1 VRHIQKATMPGKLQQ
16 ILSRAD
22 TPTLMNWI
30 GREAGELVHLLDR
43 RLESPAK
50 LSELVLGLRTEA
62 GLLDDEASRRDL
74 LDLLRPAEAEE
85 LIQIINGSGATVVDP
100 YAALQAVDFRRG
112 GPRIALFAFFRVSIP
127 APTVVVTPPAVSIC
141 SPDYPLF
148 AHQID
153 ALERAHIALEGE
165 LGRALLHMPTGAG
178 KTRTAMNLVADYLR
192 EGNRRVVVWL
202 VHSEELCNQAVR
214 EFEKAWQV
222 LGNRAIPVHRY
233 WGGFE
238 SDLSAITD
246 GVVVAGLA
254 KLFARTKAD
263 SNVITSLASRR
274 PFVVM
279 DEAHQAI
286 APTYSLLLNILVP
299 SNRGGR
305 LLGLSATPGRTWND
319 VVADH
324 RLAEFFGGQKITL
337 QVPGYDNPVQY
348 LIDQQYLARAI
359 YRRLKCNSGVEL
371 TNAERQQLS
380 ETLDLPESYLT
391 RLGANAQRSLQIIVE
406 IEKLA
411 SVHQRIIVFSASVHQ
426 SELLSTVLTA
436 RGLRARS
443 VTTRTKKDARAAIIE
458 QYQTDDGAPFVLC
471 NYGILTTGFDAPKTS
486 AAVIARPTMSL
497 VLYSQ
502 MVGRAIRGLKAGGNT
517 EAEIVTIVDSDLP
530 GFDSIESAFSNWEDV
545 WRTT

>member
-1 VRHIQKATMPGKLQQ
+1 MPGKLQQ
-16 ILSRAD
+16 VLSRAD

-30 GREAGELVHLLDR
+30 GREAGELVHLLDS

-62 GLLDDEASRRDL
+62 HLLDDETSRRDL
-74 LDLLRPAEAEE
+74 LDLLRPPEAHE
-85 LIQIINGSGATVVDP
+85 LIQAVTGSN
-100 YAALQAVDFRRG
+100 ALVGDVYDALRTIDFRRG
-112 GPRIALFAFFRVSIP
+112 GPRSALFAFFEVPVPVPS
-127 APTVVVTPPAVSIC
+127 VVATPPAVSTC
-141 SPDYPLF
+141 SPAYPLF
-148 AHQID
+148 AYQID
-153 ALERAHIALEGE
+153 VQARAHVVIEGE

-192 EGNRRVVVWL
+192 EGNMRVVVWL
-202 VHSEELCNQAVR
+202 AHSEELCDQAVR

-222 LGNRAIPVHRY
+222 LGNRAVPVHRY

-238 SDLSAITD
+238 SDLSAIMD

-263 SNVITSLASRR
+263 SNVITGLATRR

-319 VVADH
+319 VGADQ
-324 RLAEFFGGQKITL
+324 RLAEFFGGQKIAL
-337 QVPGYDNPVQY
+337 QISGYDNPVQY
-348 LIDQQYLARAI
+348 LIEQQYLARAT
-359 YRRLKCNSGVEL
+359 YRRIECNSGVAL
-371 TNAERQQLS
+371 TSAERQQLS
-380 ETLDLPESYLT
+380 ETLELPESYLT
-391 RLGANAQRSLQIIVE
+391 RLGASAQRSLQIIVE

-411 SVHQRIIVFSASVHQ
+411 RVHQRIIVFAASVHQ
-426 SELLSTVLTA
+426 SELLATVLTA
-436 RGLRARS
+436 RGHRARS
-443 VTTRTKKDARAAIIE
+443 VTTRTKKDARAAIID
-458 QYQTDDGAPFVLC
+458 QYKVDDGIPFVLC

-502 MVGRAIRGLKAGGNT
+502 MVGRAIRGLKAGGNA
-517 EAEIVTIVDSDLP
+517 EAEIVTVVDPDLP
-530 GFDSIESAFSNWEDV
+530 GFDSVESAFSNWEDV

>member
-1 VRHIQKATMPGKLQQ
+1 MPGKLQQ
-16 ILSRAD
+16 VLSRAD

-30 GREAGELVHLLDR
+30 GREAGELVHLLDS

-62 GLLDDEASRRDL
+62 HLLDDETSRRDL
-74 LDLLRPAEAEE
+74 LDLLRPPEAHE
-85 LIQIINGSGATVVDP
+85 LIQAVTGSN
-100 YAALQAVDFRRG
+100 ALVGDVYDALRTIDFRRG
-112 GPRIALFAFFRVSIP
+112 GPRSALFAFFEVPVPVPS
-127 APTVVVTPPAVSIC
+127 VVATPPAVSTC
-141 SPDYPLF
+141 SPAYPLF
-148 AHQID
+148 AYQID
-153 ALERAHIALEGE
+153 VQARAHVVIEGE

-192 EGNRRVVVWL
+192 EGNMRVVVWL
-202 VHSEELCNQAVR
+202 AHSEELCDQAVR

-222 LGNRAIPVHRY
+222 LGNRAVPVHRY

-238 SDLSAITD
+238 SDLSAIMD

-263 SNVITSLASRR
+263 SNVITGLATRR

-319 VVADH
+319 VGADQ
-324 RLAEFFGGQKITL
+324 RLAEFFGGQKIAL
-337 QVPGYDNPVQY
+337 QISGYDNPVQY
-348 LIDQQYLARAI
+348 LIEQQYLARAT
-359 YRRLKCNSGVEL
+359 YRRIECNSGVAL
-371 TNAERQQLS
+371 TSAERQQLS
-380 ETLDLPESYLT
+380 ETLELPESYLT
-391 RLGANAQRSLQIIVE
+391 RLGASAQRSLQIIVE

-411 SVHQRIIVFSASVHQ
+411 RVHQRIIVFAASVHQ
-426 SELLSTVLTA
+426 SELLATVLTA
-436 RGLRARS
+436 RGHRARS
-443 VTTRTKKDARAAIIE
+443 VTTRTKKDARAAIID
-458 QYQTDDGAPFVLC
+458 QYKVDDGIPFVLC

-502 MVGRAIRGLKAGGNT
+502 MVGRAIRGLKAGGNA
-517 EAEIVTIVDSDLP
+517 EAEIVTVVDPALP
-530 GFDSIESAFSNWEDV
+530 GFDSVESAFSNWEDV

>member
-1 VRHIQKATMPGKLQQ
+1 MPGKLQQ
-16 ILSRAD
+16 VLSRAD

-30 GREAGELVHLLDR
+30 DREAGELVHLLDS

-62 GLLDDEASRRDL
+62 HLLDDETSRRDL
-74 LDLLRPAEAEE
+74 LDLLRPPEAHE
-85 LIQIINGSGATVVDP
+85 LIQAVTGSN
-100 YAALQAVDFRRG
+100 ALVGDVYDALRTIDFRRG
-112 GPRIALFAFFRVSIP
+112 GPRSALFAFFEVPVPVPS
-127 APTVVVTPPAVSIC
+127 VVATPPAVSTC
-141 SPDYPLF
+141 SPAYPLF
-148 AHQID
+148 AYQID
-153 ALERAHIALEGE
+153 VQARAHVVIEGE

-192 EGNRRVVVWL
+192 EGNMRVVVWL
-202 VHSEELCNQAVR
+202 AHSEELCDQAVR

-222 LGNRAIPVHRY
+222 LGNRAVPVHRY

-238 SDLSAITD
+238 SDLCAIMD

-263 SNVITSLASRR
+263 SNVITGLATRR

-319 VVADH
+319 VGADQ
-324 RLAEFFGGQKITL
+324 RLAEFFGGQKIAL
-337 QVPGYDNPVQY
+337 QIPGYDNPVQY
-348 LIDQQYLARAI
+348 LIEQQYLARAT
-359 YRRLKCNSGVEL
+359 YRRIECNSGVAL
-371 TNAERQQLS
+371 TSAERQQLS
-380 ETLDLPESYLT
+380 ETLELPESYLT
-391 RLGANAQRSLQIIVE
+391 RLGASAQRSLQIIVE

-411 SVHQRIIVFSASVHQ
+411 RVHQRIIVFAASVHQ
-426 SELLSTVLTA
+426 SELLATVLTA
-436 RGLRARS
+436 RGHRARS
-443 VTTRTKKDARAAIIE
+443 VTTRTKKDARAAIID
-458 QYQTDDGAPFVLC
+458 QYKVDDGIPFVLC

-502 MVGRAIRGLKAGGNT
+502 MVGRAIRGLKAGGNA
-517 EAEIVTIVDSDLP
+517 EAEIVTVVDPDLP
-530 GFDSIESAFSNWEDV
+530 GFDSVESAFSNWEDV

>member
-1 VRHIQKATMPGKLQQ
+1 MPSKLQQ
-16 ILSRAD
+16 VLSRAD
-22 TPTLMNWI
+22 APALSKWI
-30 GREAGELVHLLDR
+30 GREASELVHLLDR

-50 LSELVLGLRTEA
+50 LLELVLGLRTEA
-62 GLLDDEASRRDL
+62 GLLDDEVSRQDL
-74 LDLLRPAEAEE
+74 LDLLRLGEAQE
-85 LIQIINGSGATVVDP
+85 LIQTINGRNAPVSDAYV
-100 YAALQAVDFRRG
+100 ALRTVDFRRN
-112 GPRIALFAFFRVSIP
+112 GPRTALFEFFEVSV
-127 APTVVVTPPAVSIC
+127 PTPSMVATPPAVSTC
-141 SPDYPLF
+141 SPAYPLF

-153 ALERAHIALEGE
+153 VQARAHAAIEGE
-165 LGRALLHMPTGAG
+165 LGRTLLHMPTGAG

-192 EGNRRVVVWL
+192 EGNRRVAVWL
-202 VHSEELCNQAVR
+202 AHSEELCDQAVR
-214 EFEKAWQV
+214 EFEKAWQL
-222 LGNRAIPVHRY
+222 LGNRPVPVHRY

-238 SDLSAITD
+238 SDLSSIAD

-254 KLFARTKAD
+254 KLFARTKAN
-263 SNVITSLASRR
+263 SNVITGLASRR

-319 VVADH
+319 VAADQ

-348 LIDQQYLARAI
+348 LIDQQYLARAT
-359 YRRLKCNSGVEL
+359 YRRLECNSGVAL
-371 TNAERQQLS
+371 TDAERQQIS
-380 ETLDLPESYLT
+380 ETLELPDSYLT
-391 RLGANAQRSLQIIVE
+391 RLGASAQRSLQIIAE

-411 SVHQRIIVFSASVHQ
+411 AMHRRIIVFAASVHQ
-426 SELLSTVLTA
+426 SELLATVLTA

-443 VTTRTKKDARAAIIE
+443 VTTRTRKDARTAIID
-458 QYQTDDGAPFVLC
+458 QYQIDDGIPFVLC

-486 AAVIARPTMSL
+486 AALIARPTMSL

-502 MVGRAIRGLKAGGNT
+502 MVGRAIRGVKAGGNA
-517 EAEIVTIVDSDLP
+517 EAEIVTVVDPGLP
-530 GFDSIESAFSNWEDV
+530 GFASVESAFSNWEDV
-545 WRTT
+545 WRAP